1 MSRFRLDHILPYSE
15 KFCIQKMTIQNTCGR
30 YIYIKTTLYG
40 IRYLL
45 LDYNESVLTVLG
57 KAS

>member
-1 MSRFRLDHILPYSE
+1 MDQSNGPAA
-15 KFCIQKMTIQNTCGR
+15 
-30 YIYIKTTLYG
+30 YIVWEMGNIKTTLYG